1 MKPQLRVEGL
11 EETLAILKT
20 VEPDVIKEMRKE
32 IRTIVT
38 VSGAISAVKFSTPA
52 TAPLSG
58 MVHSGPTKWGGVKSV
73 TTRILSRTSAFKSG
87 PKSVPLITISATG
100 KDSLGFDYAELAG
113 IRRRP
118 PRARSKIRGTGLRGQ
133 QAGDGS
139 IALNGQGDNF
149 IAMLEERVGKKPG
162 RFAYRAVFEKRN
174 AIERGSQV
182 VLDKYAARV
191 NRKLK

>member
-1 MKPQLRVEGL
+1 MEPRLRVEGL

-20 VEPDVIKEMRKE
+20 VEPDSIKEMRKE
-32 IRTIVT
+32 IRTVVVT
-38 VSGAISAVKFSTPA
+38 SGAISAVKFSAPA
-52 TAPLSG
+52 TAPMSG
-58 MVHSGPTKWGGVKSV
+58 MVHSGPTRWGGVKSV
-73 TTRILSRTSAFKSG
+73 TTRILSRTSASQKKSI
-87 PKSVPLITISATG
+87 PLITIVASG
-100 KDSLGFDYAELAG
+100 KDALGFDYAELAG

-118 PRARSKIRGTGLRGQ
+118 PRARSKIRGSSLRGQ

-149 IAMLEERVGKKPG
+149 IAVLEERVGKRPG
-162 RFAYRAVFEKRN
+162 RFAYRAVFQKRQ

-182 VLDKYAARV
+182 VLDRYAQSV

>member
-1 MKPQLRVEGL
+1 MEPRLRVEGL
-11 EETLAILKT
+11 EETLAILKQ
-20 VEPDVIKEMRKE
+20 VEPDALKEMRKE

-38 VSGAISAVKFSTPA
+38 VSGTLSSVKFSTPA

-58 MVHSGPTKWGGVKSV
+58 MIHSGPTKWGGVKSV

-87 PKSVPLITISATG
+87 NRSVPLITISATG

-162 RFAYRAVFEKRN
+162 RFAYRAVFQKRF
-174 AIERGSQV
+174 AIERQSQV
-182 VLDKYAARV
+182 VLDKYAERV